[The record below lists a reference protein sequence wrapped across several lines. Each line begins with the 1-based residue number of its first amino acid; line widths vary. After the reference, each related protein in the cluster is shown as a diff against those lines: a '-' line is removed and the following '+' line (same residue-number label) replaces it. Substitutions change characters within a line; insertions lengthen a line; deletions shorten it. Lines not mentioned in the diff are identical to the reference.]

1 MLLVTREWF
10 NSQCTTIVTFYLK
23 KALLCRLVELFAFN
37 LSLQKFLSSN
47 FDWWEI
53 GVEVYSSKRKG
64 LGFVW
69 FLVPGLRKIPQ
80 TVVR

>member
-1 MLLVTREWF
+1 MYHYGNFLLEKK
-10 NSQCTTIVTFYLK
+10 K

-53 GVEVYSSKRKG
+53 GEVEV
-64 LGFVW
+64 
-69 FLVPGLRKIPQ
+69 
-80 TVVR
+80 

>member
-1 MLLVTREWF
+1 MYHYGNFLLKK
-10 NSQCTTIVTFYLK
+10 K

-53 GVEVYSSKRKG
+53 GEVEV
-64 LGFVW
+64 
-69 FLVPGLRKIPQ
+69 
-80 TVVR
+80 

>member
-10 NSQCTTIVTFYLK
+10 SSQCTTMVTFYWKKK

-53 GVEVYSSKRKG
+53 GEVEV
-64 LGFVW
+64 
-69 FLVPGLRKIPQ
+69 
-80 TVVR
+80 